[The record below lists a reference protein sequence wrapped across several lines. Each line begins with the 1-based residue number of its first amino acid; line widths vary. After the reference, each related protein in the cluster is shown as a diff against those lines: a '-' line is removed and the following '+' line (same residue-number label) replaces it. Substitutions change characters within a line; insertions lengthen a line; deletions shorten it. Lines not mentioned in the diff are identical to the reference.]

1 VNRKA
6 STKVAVT
13 IDDNGEYASIIDLD
27 ESNFDQMISGSPV
40 PILVDFF
47 ASWCRPCRTIV
58 PVLDEI
64 AKEQGGNLKI
74 ARVDVDNSPRFIVR
88 FRILNIPTLA
98 FFQDGELK
106 DQVVGLTTKA
116 ELISRL
122 KTLS

>member
-1 VNRKA
+1 VNGKA
-6 STKVAVT
+6 STKVTVK

-27 ESNFDQMISGSPV
+27 ESNFDQMMSGSPV

-64 AKEQGGNLKI
+64 AKEQAGHLKI

-88 FRILNIPTLA
+88 FRILNIPTLV
-98 FFQDGELK
+98 FFQDGEVK

>member
-13 IDDNGEYASIIDLD
+13 IDDNGESASVIHLD

>member
-13 IDDNGEYASIIDLD
+13 SGDIGEYASIIDLD
-27 ESNFDQMISGSPV
+27 ESNFDQTISGSPV

-88 FRILNIPTLA
+88 FGIRDIPTLA
-98 FFQDGELK
+98 FFKDGEVK
-106 DQVVGLTTKA
+106 DQVVGVTTKV

>member
-1 VNRKA
+1 MNSKLA
-6 STKVAVT
+6 KKVAVA
-13 IDDNGEYASIIDLD
+13 IAGSSQDASVIDLD
-27 ESNFDQMISGSPV
+27 ESNFDQMISGSAV

-47 ASWCRPCRTIV
+47 ASWCGPCRMIA

-64 AKEQGGNLKI
+64 AKEQAGNLKI
-74 ARVDVDNSPRFIVR
+74 VKVNVDKSPNLTSR

-106 DQVVGLTTKA
+106 DQVVGLTSKA
-116 ELISRL
+116 DLISHL